1 MMPTKSFK
9 EFVRRRAARGPEFA
23 AALLREGIDT
33 SYCSPLM
40 ASIHEPEGPGATNP
54 SSRVL
59 SGK

>member
-9 EFVRRRAARGPEFA
+9 EFVQRRAARGAEFA

-40 ASIHEPEGPGATNP
+40 ASIHEPEGP
-54 SSRVL
+54 R
-59 SGK
+59 